1 MNSVPTLATAYTALR
16 SPVRWPGLGS
26 TSRRA
31 QASWLEKLGGLYST
45 LITVL
50 MVLMVGFTSPESA
63 LKNQLS

>member
-31 QASWLEKLGGLYST
+31 QTSWLEKLGGLYST

-50 MVLMVGFTSPESA
+50 MVGFTSPESA